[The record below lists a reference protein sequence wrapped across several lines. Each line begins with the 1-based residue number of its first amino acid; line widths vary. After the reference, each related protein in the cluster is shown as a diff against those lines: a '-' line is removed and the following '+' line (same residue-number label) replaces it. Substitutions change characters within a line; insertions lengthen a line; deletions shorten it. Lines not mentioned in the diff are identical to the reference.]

1 MAYKLVAL
9 DVDGTLLN
17 DDHEITEKT
26 RNTVME
32 AAKQGVEIVLCTG
45 RGPLNSIP
53 FMKSMGL
60 GGYVISHNGAATVE
74 VETHN
79 IVHQFGMDPLQ
90 LEPFMKYCREH
101 GVHFD
106 VNTAFEM
113 YVDQVEE
120 LAGPVRSMYENYLM
134 LPSNLPSWEE
144 LSDPVVKF
152 TVFGESA
159 DIDRVYADWSQWTL
173 PFNMLRSGEYF
184 IDLMHSQASKGS
196 ALQQLAARRGYEP
209 DEVLAI
215 GNYFNDIT
223 MLTYAGMGI
232 AMDNSPV
239 EVKAAANVVTTSNN
253 EDGVHE
259 ALVKYCLS

>member
-1 MAYKLVAL
+1 
-9 DVDGTLLN
+9 
-17 DDHEITEKT
+17 
-26 RNTVME
+26 
-32 AAKQGVEIVLCTG
+32 
-45 RGPLNSIP
+45 
-53 FMKSMGL
+53 MGL

-134 LPSNLPSWEE
+134 SPSNLPSWEE

-159 DIDRVYADWSQWTL
+159 DIDRVYANWSQWTL
-173 PFNMLRSGEYF
+173 PFNIREAENTSSISCKAKHPRGVRFSAWSQEEVMSRTRCLPSAIISTILR
-184 IDLMHSQASKGS
+184 
-196 ALQQLAARRGYEP
+196 
-209 DEVLAI
+209 
-215 GNYFNDIT
+215 
-223 MLTYAGMGI
+223 
-232 AMDNSPV
+232 
-239 EVKAAANVVTTSNN
+239 
-253 EDGVHE
+253 
-259 ALVKYCLS
+259 C

>member
-74 VETHN
+74 VETQK

-120 LAGPVRSMYENYLM
+120 LAGPVRFMYENYLM
-134 LPSNLPSWEE
+134 LPSNLPAWEE
-144 LSDPVVKF
+144 LSGPVVKL
-152 TVFGESA
+152 TAFGESA
-159 DIDRVYADWSQWTL
+159 DMDRVYGDWSKWNL
-173 PFNMLRSGEYF
+173 PLNMLRSGEFF
-184 IDLMHSQASKGS
+184 IDLMHRDASKGN
-196 ALQQLAARRGYEP
+196 ALKQLAANRGYQQE
-209 DEVLAI
+209 EVLAI

-223 MLTYAGMGI
+223 MLTFAGMGI

-239 EVKAAANVVTTSNN
+239 EVKAAANAVTTSNN

>member
-1 MAYKLVAL
+1 MGYKLVAL

-17 DDHEITEKT
+17 DHHEITEKT

-74 VETHN
+74 VETHR
-79 IVHQFGMDPLQ
+79 IVHQFGMDPGQ

-159 DIDRVYADWSQWTL
+159 DIDRVYADWSKWAL
-173 PFNMLRSGEYF
+173 PSTCCEA
-184 IDLMHSQASKGS
+184 ASS
-196 ALQQLAARRGYEP
+196 
-209 DEVLAI
+209 
-215 GNYFNDIT
+215 
-223 MLTYAGMGI
+223 
-232 AMDNSPV
+232 
-239 EVKAAANVVTTSNN
+239 
-253 EDGVHE
+253 
-259 ALVKYCLS
+259 LSI

>member
-1 MAYKLVAL
+1 
-9 DVDGTLLN
+9 
-17 DDHEITEKT
+17 
-26 RNTVME
+26 
-32 AAKQGVEIVLCTG
+32 
-45 RGPLNSIP
+45 
-53 FMKSMGL
+53 MKSMGL

-134 LPSNLPSWEE
+134 PPSNLPSWEE

-159 DIDRVYADWSQWTL
+159 DIDRVYA
-173 PFNMLRSGEYF
+173 N
-184 IDLMHSQASKGS
+184 
-196 ALQQLAARRGYEP
+196 
-209 DEVLAI
+209 
-215 GNYFNDIT
+215 
-223 MLTYAGMGI
+223 
-232 AMDNSPV
+232 
-239 EVKAAANVVTTSNN
+239 
-253 EDGVHE
+253 
-259 ALVKYCLS
+259 

>member
-1 MAYKLVAL
+1 
-9 DVDGTLLN
+9 
-17 DDHEITEKT
+17 
-26 RNTVME
+26 
-32 AAKQGVEIVLCTG
+32 
-45 RGPLNSIP
+45 
-53 FMKSMGL
+53 
-60 GGYVISHNGAATVE
+60 
-74 VETHN
+74 
-79 IVHQFGMDPLQ
+79 
-90 LEPFMKYCREH
+90 MKYCRKH

-152 TVFGESA
+152 TTFGESA

-184 IDLMHSQASKGS
+184 IDLMHSEASKGS

-239 EVKAAANVVTTSNN
+239 EVKAAANAVTTSNN